1 MTMKIRPLNNRVLV
15 KRVEELSRTPGGL
28 FLPDSAKE
36 KPIEGEVL
44 AIGEGKLA
52 DDGKL
57 IPMSV
62 AVGDRIILPKYSGT
76 EIKVDGEEY
85 LLLKEDDIL
94 GIVER

>member
-1 MTMKIRPLNNRVLV
+1 MKIRPLNNRVLV